1 MTDAPQETAAHE
13 AGSAPTSE
21 LLHAVSEALEAH
33 DKDKVRNL
41 LSDVQGPDL
50 ADLIELLGPEERVAL
65 IQALGADFDFEV
77 LTEVDEKVRD
87 QISEALPNDVLAKA
101 VTELDSDDAAYLIG
115 GLEAHDQK
123 EILDQVSQG
132 DRAAVQRNLH
142 YPEETAGRLMQADFV
157 AVPPFWT
164 VGQVIDFARD
174 AADLPETFSEIFVVD
189 PGFHLLGSVDISRLL
204 RSKRDIKIDKIM
216 DADRHQV
223 LATAD
228 QEVVARQFERYGLM
242 SAPVV
247 DKNER
252 LVGVVTVDDVVEVIE
267 QEADE
272 DAKLLAGVGDERL
285 SDSVRQITP
294 PRFSWL
300 LVNLAT
306 AILASA
312 VISLFDGTIQSM
324 VALAV
329 LMPIVAS
336 MGGNAGTQT
345 MTVAVRALATK
356 ELTPTNVV
364 RVVIR
369 ETAVGLINGFAFALI
384 IAVIAIAWFGTN
396 RLGLVIGTAMIVNLL
411 AAALAGIFIP
421 LGLNRM
427 GFDPAVAS
435 TVFVTTVTDVVGFFS
450 FLGLASIW
458 LVK

>member
-1 MTDAPQETAAHE
+1 
-13 AGSAPTSE
+13 
-21 LLHAVSEALEAH
+21 
-33 DKDKVRNL
+33 
-41 LSDVQGPDL
+41 
-50 ADLIELLGPEERVAL
+50 
-65 IQALGADFDFEV
+65 
-77 LTEVDEKVRD
+77 
-87 QISEALPNDVLAKA
+87 
-101 VTELDSDDAAYLIG
+101 
-115 GLEAHDQK
+115 
-123 EILDQVSQG
+123 
-132 DRAAVQRNLH
+132 
-142 YPEETAGRLMQADFV
+142 
-157 AVPPFWT
+157 
-164 VGQVIDFARD
+164 
-174 AADLPETFSEIFVVD
+174 
-189 PGFHLLGSVDISRLL
+189 
-204 RSKRDIKIDKIM
+204 
-216 DADRHQV
+216 
-223 LATAD
+223 
-228 QEVVARQFERYGLM
+228 M

-396 RLGLVIGTAMIVNLL
+396 RLGLVIGTAMVVNLL